1 MRTPPINNFSSLFS
15 TNIGSPS
22 SWFTIYASIS
32 SFIMILRTAINDL
45 VPLSLRTFII
55 SKLQSFFTNYQPNNN
70 QVSLQI
76 DQLWDGYTNN
86 ILYIAAKVY
95 LPTKISKTYK
105 SLKVGKL
112 SYHHNLQVAFDG
124 KQAVMDEFD
133 GIKIKWTFIEKTS
146 DNRPLE
152 NRDDLELYGVQG
164 IPGRGMYNNNPK
176 GNGKNGFVLSFD
188 EKHRDKVMDKYLPH
202 VLSAYEAIE
211 AERRSLKIHSSQ
223 GGWRQSNFNHPASFD
238 SLALDPDLRKT
249 ITDDLDRFL
258 RRKSI
263 YKKVGKPWKR
273 GYLLYGPP
281 GTGKSSL
288 IVAIAKYLKFD
299 VYDLD
304 LSSVLSNTNL
314 TTMLRNTSNRSV
326 IVIEDIDCNK
336 EVLDRSESADMYP
349 DMGVKMA
356 RGGRPGNGEK
366 FTLSGLLNYMD
377 GLWASCGE
385 ERIFIFTTNHKDK
398 VDPALLRPGRMDM
411 HIHLSYLKAKA
422 FRILASNYLD
432 IEEHHEP
439 LLEQVDELLE
449 KIDMTP
455 ALVAEHLLRS
465 EDPDVALKTLVELLQ
480 EKDIS
485 RGNEDYSQHV

>member
-1 MRTPPINNFSSLFS
+1 MDNNFALKQQFSQFTVTHQHEILSPINNFSSLFT

-45 VPLSLRTFII
+45 IPLTLRTFII

-86 ILYIAAKVY
+86 ILYNAAKVY

-112 SYHHNLQVAFDG
+112 SDHNNIQVAFDG
-124 KQAVMDEFD
+124 KQEVMDEFE
-133 GIKIKWTFIEKTS
+133 GIKIKWMLIEKTN
-146 DNRPLE
+146 NRPLE
-152 NRDDLELYGVQG
+152 NPDNFDEYGVKELYSGGEMYGSMPREYQG
-164 IPGRGMYNNNPK
+164 
-176 GNGKNGFVLSFD
+176 NGFVLSFD
-188 EKHRDKVMDKYLPH
+188 EKHRDKVMEKYLPH

-211 AERRSLKIHSSQ
+211 AERRTLKIHSGR

-304 LSSVLSNTNL
+304 LSSVFSNTEL
-314 TTMLRNTSNRSV
+314 TNMLRNTSNRSV

-336 EVLDRSESADMYP
+336 EVLNRSKFADMNP
-349 DMGVKMA
+349 DM
-356 RGGRPGNGEK
+356 E
-366 FTLSGLLNYMD
+366 F
-377 GLWASCGE
+377 
-385 ERIFIFTTNHKDK
+385 
-398 VDPALLRPGRMDM
+398 
-411 HIHLSYLKAKA
+411 
-422 FRILASNYLD
+422 
-432 IEEHHEP
+432 
-439 LLEQVDELLE
+439 QVCCF
-449 KIDMTP
+449 
-455 ALVAEHLLRS
+455 
-465 EDPDVALKTLVELLQ
+465 
-480 EKDIS
+480 
-485 RGNEDYSQHV
+485 